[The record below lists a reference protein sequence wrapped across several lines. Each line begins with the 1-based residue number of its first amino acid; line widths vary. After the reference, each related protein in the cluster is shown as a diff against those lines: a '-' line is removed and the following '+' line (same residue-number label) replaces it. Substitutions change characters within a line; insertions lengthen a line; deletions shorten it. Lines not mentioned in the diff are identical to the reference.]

1 MRTTVSLI
9 FVIKNMSVEILY
21 SLQEYSSRVK
31 ELLFKAKEYF
41 RKLLQIRGFCK
52 IFSILCF
59 ICYITTKMRRMK
71 NVRYL

>member
-21 SLQEYSSRVK
+21 SLQEYSSRI
-31 ELLFKAKEYF
+31 LFKAKEYF
-41 RKLLQIRGFCK
+41 RKLLQIREFCK

-59 ICYITTKMRRMK
+59 ICYIATNMCFHRRMK
-71 NVRYL
+71 DVRCL